1 MFYGITFILLAY
13 LFTFIFPSGRAAVS
27 IYLVFNLVLI
37 LITLYLQ
44 QISNIQFE
52 MNYLVSL
59 YDLWPT
65 TAFTHLLFELRQ
77 NQLVN
82 NVYLN
87 IPCFIKLLIG
97 IGVSL
102 VQNLVISLCI
112 FCFENGKIK
121 RCLHS
126 IKKCFI
132 GLCKKKASEFAYD
145 LLNEN
150 ERKKHLLSVT
160 FSSGNSPNSSLSLS
174 LSEDSVAK
182 EKEKIQNNKDIFTF
196 FIQNL
201 TVTYK
206 NV

>member
-1 MFYGITFILLAY
+1 MKKLKGFYQNNRIYCILM
-13 LFTFIFPSGRAAVS
+13 IVS
-27 IYLVFNLVLI
+27 IVCII
-37 LITLYLQ
+37 LIASAFVYYFIEQTRTDVYGKRLY
-44 QISNIQFE
+44 
-52 MNYLVSL
+52 
-59 YDLWPT
+59 
-65 TAFTHLLFELRQ
+65 
-77 NQLVN
+77 
-82 NVYLN
+82 
-87 IPCFIKLLIG
+87 G

-160 FSSGNSPNSSLSLS
+160 FNRLLPKPSLF
-174 LSEDSVAK
+174 D
-182 EKEKIQNNKDIFTF
+182 
-196 FIQNL
+196 
-201 TVTYK
+201 
-206 NV
+206 